1 MLLNAFWEHK
11 LALKIKFMCVCV
23 YIYIYILTTLKE
35 YTEKSR
41 KSPPPHLK
49 TISEKNVS
57 NSLPLIHAGGARVIT
72 PLEEPVHT
80 SSVQFSSVSQS
91 CLTLCNRMNRS
102 MPGLPVHHHLPEFT
116 QAHVHRV
123 NDAIQPSHTRSSPS
137 PPAPNPSQHL
147 GLFQ

>member
-80 SSVQFSSVSQS
+80 SSVRFSSVSQS

-102 MPGLPVHHHLPEFT
+102 MPGFPVHYQLPEFT
-116 QAHVHRV
+116 QTHAHRV
-123 NDAIQPSHTRSSPS
+123 SDAIQPSHPLLSPS
-137 PPAPNPSQHL
+137 PPTLNPSQHQ
-147 GLFQ
+147 GFFQ